1 MSRTVY
7 RLGLYWS
14 SRDKSEDAGQ
24 ERKKR
29 HSVERRLQPF
39 ELGFSAFL
47 PESRSSSLLGSLSL
61 SADFPWS
68 PCQSTS
74 PHTCLTAFCRIVLKL
89 C

>member
-14 SRDKSEDAGQ
+14 SSDKSEDAGQ

-61 SADFPWS
+61 
-68 PCQSTS
+68 C
-74 PHTCLTAFCRIVLKL
+74 
-89 C
+89 